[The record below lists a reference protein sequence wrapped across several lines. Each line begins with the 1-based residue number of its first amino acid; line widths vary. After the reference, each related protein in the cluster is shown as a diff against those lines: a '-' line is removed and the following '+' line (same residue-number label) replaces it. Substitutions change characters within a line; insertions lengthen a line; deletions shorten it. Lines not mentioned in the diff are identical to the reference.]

1 MMTRRVSIVA
11 GAFLAVSACSDSTT
25 TPPPGTSDVAESTTK
40 ATSPAVNQDDSGL
53 LLKALLAWQHDN
65 LPVDV
70 TDVHDEANGGR
81 TVSAQLRNESDAVT
95 CTGGWGVD
103 DTSPVFS
110 FGALAH
116 GATGS
121 AVVTF
126 PGGEAGLNAELR
138 LQCVV
143 QWRDVPSMTDLS
155 PQELERIAARYPPES
170 AEKNNVVF
178 TVRWSPAGTWVG
190 VEVNRRLAV
199 VVPVEKVPP
208 PSTPQE

>member
-40 ATSPAVNQDDSGL
+40 VTRPAVDQGDSGPL
-53 LLKALLAWQHDN
+53 LNALLAWQQKN
-65 LPVDV
+65 LPVEV

-110 FGALAH
+110 FGLLAH

-143 QWRDVPSMTDLS
+143 EWTDVPSMTGLS
-155 PQELERIAARYPPES
+155 AQQLEQIAARYPPES
-170 AEKNNVVF
+170 AERNNVEF
-178 TVRWSPAGTWVG
+178 SVRWSPAGTWVG
-190 VEVNRRLAV
+190 VEVNRRLAM
-199 VVPVEKVPP
+199 VVPLENAPP
-208 PSTPQE
+208 PSTPQQ